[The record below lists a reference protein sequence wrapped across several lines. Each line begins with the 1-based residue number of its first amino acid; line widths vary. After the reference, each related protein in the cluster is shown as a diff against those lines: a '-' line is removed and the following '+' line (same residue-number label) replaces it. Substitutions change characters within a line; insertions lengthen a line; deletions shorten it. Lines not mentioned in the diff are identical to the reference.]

1 MARIRMIKVKS
12 KVNANKPKVV
22 YFHGENF
29 NKYTTQKYGKYNIV
43 LVNNSQKDK
52 FLNNQIRAYS
62 DKIRFHTQ
70 RA

>member
-1 MARIRMIKVKS
+1 MARIRVLKVS
-12 KVNANKPKVV
+12 GKVNNNKPITMN
-22 YFHGENF
+22 FHNDNF
-29 NKYTTQKYGKYNIV
+29 DKYTTQKYGKYNITV
-43 LVNNSQKDK
+43 IDNTQKDK

>member
-1 MARIRMIKVKS
+1 MARIRVLKVKG
-12 KVNANKPKVV
+12 KFDQNKPKVA
-22 YFHGENF
+22 YFHSDNF
-29 NKYTTQKYGKYNIV
+29 DKYTTQKYGKYNITIV
-43 LVNNSQKDK
+43 GDNQKDK